1 MAVPPPLPKDSQ
13 FGSSDVDY
21 RLPPPKI
28 VPKVPGQGLLP
39 PPPPLEP
46 PQLNKMNELL
56 EIQKQLF
63 DKGSPATS
71 PPQPPT
77 QPQSELMTSPPK
89 TPVEFLS
96 PPPTPSR
103 QTKIIKRS
111 PGIWKNSIQIVH
123 SKLT

>member
-1 MAVPPPLPKDSQ
+1 MAVPPPLPKDAQ

-21 RLPPPKI
+21 RLPPPK
-28 VPKVPGQGLLP
+28 VVAKVPGQGLLP

-63 DKGSPATS
+63 DKRSPASS
-71 PPQPPT
+71 PPQP
-77 QPQSELMTSPPK
+77 QSEPITSPPK

-103 QTKIIKRS
+103 QTKTIKRS
-111 PGIWKNSIQIVH
+111 PGMWKSL
-123 SKLT
+123 S